1 MSPSAAW
8 IAVTGRLDPEP
19 MLLTFAVTMW
29 AGGFDMIYGCADYDF
44 DREYGTNSFA
54 RRFGISAAIRTTRA
68 MHLLAAGA
76 LLALGIWM
84 DLGLFYFIGWAIAI
98 VLLALENSLVKADD
112 LSKLRSPLFQY
123 NSVISVSLLVFTIL
137 AITL

>member
-1 MSPSAAW
+1 MTSTSSTAPTPSRGA
-8 IAVTGRLDPEP
+8 
-19 MLLTFAVTMW
+19 
-29 AGGFDMIYGCADYDF
+29 
-44 DREYGTNSFA
+44 
-54 RRFGISAAIRTTRA
+54 FGIGAALWTTRI
-68 MHLLAAGA
+68 MHLLAAAA

-84 DLGLFYFIGWAIAI
+84 GLAFYYFIGWAIAV

-137 AITL
+137 AVVL

>member
-1 MSPSAAW
+1 
-8 IAVTGRLDPEP
+8 
-19 MLLTFAVTMW
+19 
-29 AGGFDMIYGCADYDF
+29 
-44 DREYGTNSFA
+44 
-54 RRFGISAAIRTTRA
+54 
-68 MHLLAAGA
+68 MHLLAACA
-76 LLALGIWM
+76 LLGLGLWM
-84 DLGLFYFIGWAIAI
+84 DLGLYYFIGWAIAI